1 MFMMLRRIFWIGFVL
16 GGKNGKDGRRKT
28 EDGRQNLGIKED
40 VSRWMKNQILAAS
53 QLIAGNW
60 GNRGLLD

>member
-28 EDGRQNLGIKED
+28 EFGNQGRREPLDEKPNFGSLTINCGELGK
-40 VSRWMKNQILAAS
+40 
-53 QLIAGNW
+53 
-60 GNRGLLD
+60 